1 MRSFFVRLLLEGGA
15 CRRTNT
21 LNYSRIIPTM
31 NYQELLLNKIDA
43 RDAKVAVIGLGYV
56 GLPLAVAFAR
66 AGFSTIGIDTDVEKA
81 AAIAAAESYIV
92 DVPTAELAS
101 VVEAGQLTAT
111 TRFETLEECDAVCIC
126 VPTPLSKTSDPD
138 LSYVI
143 RAVDALAFYFKAGML
158 IVLESTTYPGTTE
171 DIIAPRIFNNGLQ
184 IGRDVFVAFSPE
196 RIDPGRTDYT
206 LANTP
211 KVIGG
216 ITANCGTVAAAL
228 YRRIVEQ
235 VVPVSS
241 TAAAEMVKLL
251 ENTFRAVNI
260 ALVNE
265 FLVMCD
271 KLGLDAWEIIEAA
284 ATKPFGFTK
293 FTPGPGVGGHC
304 IPLDPNYLSWKL
316 RTLNYHARFIQ
327 LASEINTAMPD
338 YWVSR
343 ASDALNE
350 LGLAVKGSFTLV
362 LGVTYKPNVDDVRES
377 PALDIIRLLQAR
389 GASVCFHDPYV
400 TSLSAEGLATPAV
413 ELTAET
419 LAMADCVLITTNHAT
434 YDWSWI
440 RQHTRLIVDTC
451 YALGPA
457 ARKESTASRQPALT
471 AIPALSP
478 DIVATA

>member
-1 MRSFFVRLLLEGGA
+1 
-15 CRRTNT
+15 
-21 LNYSRIIPTM
+21 M
-31 NYQELLLNKIDA
+31 NYRELLLNKIDT
-43 RDAKVAVIGLGYV
+43 REAKVAVIGLGYV
-56 GLPLAVAFAR
+56 GLPLAVAFSR
-66 AGFSTIGIDTDVEKA
+66 AGFSTVGIDIDPEKVA
-81 AAIAAAESYIV
+81 TIAAGESYVI
-92 DVPTAELAS
+92 DVPTVELAS
-101 VVEAGQLTAT
+101 VVKAGQLTAT
-111 TRFETLEECDAVCIC
+111 TRFEVLRDCDAVCIC

-138 LSYVI
+138 LTHVI
-143 RAVDALAFYFKAGML
+143 SAVDAVAQYLKAGML

-171 DIIAPRIFNNGLQ
+171 DVIVPRIFNNGLQ
-184 IGRDVFVAFSPE
+184 VGRDVFVAFSPE
-196 RIDPGRTDYT
+196 RIDPGRADYT

-216 ITANCGTVAAAL
+216 ITADCGIIAAAL
-228 YRRIVEQ
+228 YQRIVERI
-235 VVPVSS
+235 VPVSS

-343 ASDALNE
+343 VAAMLNE
-350 LGLAVKGSFTLV
+350 LGLAVKGSVILV
-362 LGVTYKPNVDDVRES
+362 LGVTYKPNVNDVRES
-377 PALDIIRLLQAR
+377 PALDIIRLLEAR
-389 GASVCFHDPYV
+389 GASVCFHDPYL
-400 TSLSAEGLATPAV
+400 TSLAAEGLATPAV

-419 LAMADCVLITTNHAT
+419 LAQADCVLIATNHAA
-434 YDWSWI
+434 YDWTLI
-440 RQHTRLIVDTC
+440 RQHAPLIVDTC
-451 YALGPA
+451 YALGPP
-457 ARKESTASRQPALT
+457 ARKESTQNILEGSKP
-471 AIPALSP
+471 
-478 DIVATA
+478 